1 MDETDALDV
10 RTDDDDNGVVNSSN
24 TRADDDEAPTV
35 EETYEVTTT
44 RRKTV
49 RTSYKIQEVS
59 CQAIHDGH
67 DYRNLRA
74 SVR

>member
-1 MDETDALDV
+1 MDETDTLV
-10 RTDDDDNGVVNSSN
+10 RTSDGGVVNSGD
-24 TRADDDEAPTV
+24 RRDDDDEAPTV

-59 CQAIHDGH
+59 
-67 DYRNLRA
+67 RRA
-74 SVR
+74 LYVCVHTTTPVSSPAS

>member
-1 MDETDALDV
+1 MDETDTLV
-10 RTDDDDNGVVNSSN
+10 RTNDGD
-24 TRADDDEAPTV
+24 DDDEAPTV

-59 CQAIHDGH
+59 CPG
-67 DYRNLRA
+67 
-74 SVR
+74 SVRVRVYTTLVSPP